1 MNDMKKISSTPGYV
15 ALDGANIPNP
25 VLLSQQIDDLR
36 MILRRMKAS
45 STSTGLDPVISKKL
59 EKLIKN

>member
-15 ALDGANIPNP
+15 VVDGANIPNP

-36 MILRRMKAS
+36 KILRRMKAS
-45 STSTGLDPVISKKL
+45 SMAAGLDPVISKKL
-59 EKLIKN
+59 EKLTKN